1 MVTNRKQSTVTTQ
14 FTVTTLAAPVVMT
27 VAPTLLF
34 LAASAALVAA
44 TGAAPARGEEI
55 VRPQAE
61 AAAPPPSA
69 AVDADARAADPR
81 RIEIR
86 GGDSVEIRDAM
97 GRTVRLT
104 FTRVVSDGTC
114 APRARACRPSAPV
127 VELRAEFAGGRAQVY
142 RLSSAAHLAAPVVPV
157 QGRFLAFGDL
167 LSPPRD
173 MSSGNR
179 RPGLDA
185 HMLRLTLSP

>member
-1 MVTNRKQSTVTTQ
+1 MVTNRKPSA
-14 FTVTTLAAPVVMT
+14 VTTLAAPVVMT

-44 TGAAPARGEEI
+44 TGAAPARGEAI
-55 VRPQAE
+55 VRPQAGA
-61 AAAPPPSA
+61 AAAPPPVA
-69 AVDADARAADPR
+69 AEPDARAADPR

-86 GGDSVEIRDAM
+86 GGHSVEIRDAM
-97 GRTVRLT
+97 GRPVRLT

-114 APRARACRPSAPV
+114 APRARDCRPSAPV
-127 VELRAEFAGGRAQVY
+127 VELRADFSGGRAQLY
-142 RLSSAAHLAAPVVPV
+142 RLSPAAHLAAPVVPV
-157 QGRFLAFGDL
+157 QGRFLTFADL

-179 RPGLDA
+179 RPGLEA
-185 HMLRLTLSP
+185 HVLRLTLSP

>member
-1 MVTNRKQSTVTTQ
+1 MVTNRKPSA
-14 FTVTTLAAPVVMT
+14 VTTLAAPVVMT

-44 TGAAPARGEEI
+44 TGAAPARGEAI

-61 AAAPPPSA
+61 AAAAPPVA
-69 AVDADARAADPR
+69 AEPDARAADPR

-97 GRTVRLT
+97 GRPVRLT

-114 APRARACRPSAPV
+114 APRARDCRPSAPV
-127 VELRAEFAGGRAQVY
+127 VELRADFSGGRAQLY
-142 RLSSAAHLAAPVVPV
+142 RLSPAAHLAAPVVPV
-157 QGRFLAFGDL
+157 QGRFLTFADL

-179 RPGLDA
+179 RPGLEA
-185 HMLRLTLSP
+185 HVLRLTLSP

>member
-1 MVTNRKQSTVTTQ
+1 MVTNRTQITATYLMATV
-14 FTVTTLAAPVVMT
+14 AMT

-34 LAASAALVAA
+34 LAASAALVAV

-55 VRPQAE
+55 VRAPEASARAE
-61 AAAPPPSA
+61 AAPA
-69 AVDADARAADPR
+69 AAATASPVAADPR

-86 GGDSVEIRDAM
+86 GGETAEMTDSL

-127 VELRAEFAGGRAQVY
+127 VEIRAEFAGGRSQLY

-157 QGRFLAFGDL
+157 QGRFLAFGEL
-167 LSPPRD
+167 VSAPRD
-173 MSSGNR
+173 MSSTGR
-179 RPGLDA
+179 RAGLDT
-185 HMLRLTLSP
+185 HVLRLTLTP